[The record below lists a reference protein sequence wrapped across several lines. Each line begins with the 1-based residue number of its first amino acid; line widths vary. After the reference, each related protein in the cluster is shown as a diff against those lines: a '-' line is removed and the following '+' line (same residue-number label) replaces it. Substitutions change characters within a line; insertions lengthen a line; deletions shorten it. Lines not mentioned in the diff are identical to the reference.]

1 MTRKAWV
8 AGLVVLAAAA
18 IGLPPEA
25 PAQQPPEPGA
35 EGAPPSGRGATRR
48 TPNAPAPRAGALPS
62 VQWAQ
67 PLGQSR
73 PERPSEKKSQAAAP
87 APNDRRGGDPTAVV
101 PSLRPL
107 LDPAAGGAAG
117 PRPMPR
123 ISVRG
128 RVVSRTGR
136 AAAILDVDGTMIG
149 VEAGS
154 RFEAGGQTVEVED
167 VGAGGTV
174 LRFLDTDRVI
184 SR

>member
-1 MTRKAWV
+1 MARKAWV
-8 AGLVVLAAAA
+8 AGMALFAAAA
-18 IGLPPEA
+18 VGPAPEA
-25 PAQQPPEPGA
+25 RAQQPPEPGA
-35 EGAPPSGRGATRR
+35 EGAPPAGRGATRR
-48 TPNAPAPRAGALPS
+48 TPNAAAPRGPAPPA

-67 PLGQSR
+67 PLGPGAADR
-73 PERPSEKKSQAAAP
+73 PAPKKTQAAEP
-87 APNDRRGGDPTAVV
+87 EERRAGDPTAVV

-107 LDPAAGGAAG
+107 LDPTASGGAAG

-136 AAAILDVDGTMIG
+136 AAAILDVDGAMIG

-174 LRFLDTDRVI
+174 LRFLETDRVI